1 MQLSGKEYSLPEPN
15 LMPKLVYL
23 YLSRSAF
30 LVSFT
35 DLNKQL
41 LNVKSVFNY
50 YDCEPS
56 VLEIYRFFTLLGIET
71 YFIKQCLLKFMSGN
85 K

>member
-41 LNVKSVFNY
+41 LKGK
-50 YDCEPS
+50 P
-56 VLEIYRFFTLLGIET
+56 VLQYL
-71 YFIKQCLLKFMSGN
+71 N
-85 K
+85 